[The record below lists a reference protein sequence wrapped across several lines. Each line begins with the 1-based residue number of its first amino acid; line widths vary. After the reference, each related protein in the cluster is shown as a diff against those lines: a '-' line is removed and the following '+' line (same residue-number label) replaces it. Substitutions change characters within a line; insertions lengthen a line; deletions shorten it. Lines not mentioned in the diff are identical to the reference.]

1 MNNILEIKKLKKIY
15 HTPDKEILAIKN
27 ITMNVISGQFLV
39 IVGPSGCGKS
49 YPTGAIMRIRK

>member
-27 ITMNVISGQFLV
+27 ITMNVAFRDFGNME
-39 IVGPSGCGKS
+39 P
-49 YPTGAIMRIRK
+49 AIA